1 MTNIPNSIK
10 EILNQ
15 IKEGYLDILK
25 NNLIG
30 IYIHGSIAMNC
41 FNPKLSDVDFLVIV
55 KDKLDIDSK
64 KKIIKLL
71 LDLSDSNPTTRLEM
85 SIVLQTT
92 LRKFEYPT
100 PFELHYSN
108 EWKQNY
114 KNGKVDYTK
123 ENKDPDLAAHLVITK
138 ERGMCL
144 VGKPISEVFFEVPEK
159 YYLKSIIHDSE
170 RSLDNISKGPD
181 IGTCTVPT
189 YAVLNLCR
197 VFAFID
203 DGIITSKSEGGEW
216 GLKNLPQKYRPII
229 QQALNKYTCN
239 EVVKNVE
246 AKTLKQFAI
255 YAKNRFKKYKLWT
268 QNKES
273 RKMKFTPNPSF
284 IFQNGK
290 NQIYNQ

>member
-1 MTNIPNSIK
+1 MCK
-10 EILNQ
+10 ELNTYKILNQ
-15 IKEGYLDILK
+15 IKKGIWGILK

-41 FNPKLSDVDFLVIV
+41 FNPTTSDVDFLVIV

-71 LDLSDSNPTTRLEM
+71 LDLSDLTPTNRFDM

-100 PFELHYSN
+100 PFELHYS
-108 EWKQNY
+108 EDWKQKY
-114 KNGKVDYTK
+114 KDGKVNYTK

-144 VGKPISEVFFEVPEK
+144 VGKPISEVFFEVPRG
-159 YYLKSIIHDSE
+159 YYLKSIIRDSE
-170 RSLDNISKGPD
+170 WSIDNILKCPD
-181 IGTCTVPT
+181 TGTCSVPT
-189 YAVLNLCR
+189 YGVLNLCR

-216 GLKNLPQKYRPII
+216 GLKNLPQKYHPVI
-229 QQALNKYTCN
+229 QQSLNKYTCN
-239 EVVKNVE
+239 GVVKNVE
-246 AKTLKQFAI
+246 ARILKQFAV
-255 YAKNRFKKYKLWT
+255 YAKNRLVKIKIT
-268 QNKES
+268 A
-273 RKMKFTPNPSF
+273 MKNVTKS
-284 IFQNGK
+284 G
-290 NQIYNQ
+290 